1 MNSMD
6 HPPYSVAE
14 LVETISRL
22 TEDAYA
28 DIEVDAEISN
38 LRRPASGHAYFT
50 LKDEKAQLRAVA
62 WRSVMQRLPFRP
74 EDGQQV
80 VARGRI
86 TVYAA
91 RGDLQMQVSALR
103 PAGVGMLQKTFEEL
117 KRRLDSEGLFDPHR
131 KRTLP
136 RYPRTIGIITSRT
149 GAVLHDLQ
157 SVIERRYPLVRLL
170 LWSVRV
176 QGAEAAGEIVEAV
189 RGFNR
194 LAPDHA
200 DRPDVLVVGRG
211 GGSLEDLWPFN
222 EERVARAIHASG
234 IPVVSAV
241 GHETDVTIC
250 DLVADVRAAT
260 PSVAAERMVPDVLE
274 LMRHLSE
281 QVRGLGRRAG
291 NRLSARRMQLA
302 SLDARLRLHAPER
315 RIARVHQQVD
325 DLLDRL
331 GRAMDTRLRG
341 ANGRVDAMQDR
352 LRALDPSRPL
362 QAGYALVRS
371 GDSMIRSA
379 SRLREG
385 DPVTMQFSD
394 GVTHARVDVGN
405 PNAADVDP

>member
-1 MNSMD
+1 
-6 HPPYSVAE
+6 
-14 LVETISRL
+14 
-22 TEDAYA
+22 
-28 DIEVDAEISN
+28 
-38 LRRPASGHAYFT
+38 
-50 LKDEKAQLRAVA
+50 
-62 WRSVMQRLPFRP
+62 
-74 EDGQQV
+74 
-80 VARGRI
+80 
-86 TVYAA
+86 
-91 RGDLQMQVSALR
+91 MQVSALR
-103 PAGVGMLQKTFEEL
+103 PAGVGLLQKAFEEL
-117 KRRLDSEGLFDPHR
+117 KRRLDAEGLFDPHR

-176 QGAEAAGEIVEAV
+176 QGAEAASEIVEAV

-194 LAPDHA
+194 LAPGHA

-274 LMRHLSE
+274 LMRHLSD

-325 DLLDRL
+325 DLLERL
-331 GRAMDTRLRG
+331 GRAVDTRLLG
-341 ANGRVDAMQDR
+341 ASGRVDSIHDR

-371 GDSMIRSA
+371 ADSVVRSA
-379 SRLREG
+379 KWLRDGEA
-385 DPVTMQFSD
+385 VTMQFSD
-394 GVTHARVDVGN
+394 GVTHARIEAGDQK
-405 PNAADVDP
+405 AAGVDP